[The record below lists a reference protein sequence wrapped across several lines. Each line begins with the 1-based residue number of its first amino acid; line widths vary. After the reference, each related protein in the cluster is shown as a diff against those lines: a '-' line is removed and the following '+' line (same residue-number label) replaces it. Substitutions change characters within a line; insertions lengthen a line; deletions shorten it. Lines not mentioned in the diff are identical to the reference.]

1 VSLHRTKARLAT
13 WAGLMVGAPLWAVNM
28 EAGQILPTFD
38 CTKQLHLSG
47 FISGAFTALTLFAAI
62 VSWRSAHV
70 TPMGFG
76 SPRTLRFDA
85 ALSAS
90 GALVFAFAL
99 FLQSIIPW
107 VLTGCER

>member
-1 VSLHRTKARLAT
+1 MSLHRTKARLMI
-13 WAGLMVGAPLWAVNM
+13 WAGLWVGTLLWTVNM

-38 CTKQLHLSG
+38 CTKRIHLSG
-47 FISGAFTALTLFAAI
+47 FISGTFTALTLLAAI
-62 VSWRSAHV
+62 VSWRSADV
-70 TPMGFG
+70 APMGFS
-76 SPRTLRFDA
+76 SPRSLRFDA

-99 FLQSIIPW
+99 FLQSIASW